1 MINFHTFVAGYK
13 QAIIFAETATNGDGE
28 DVQNLA
34 GYDFSESAL
43 GIIYQDCRLFWGH
56 NSDKVGLAVAGSEDY
71 DYERAGNDFWFTR
84 QHHGV
89 GFWDRGLGLV
99 GDELTEAAESFAE
112 KNIFINDA
120 GLLEIE

>member
-13 QAIIFAETATNGDGE
+13 QAILFAETAIADGE
-28 DVQNLA
+28 DVENLA
-34 GYDFSESAL
+34 GYDFSEAAL
-43 GIIYQDCRLFWGH
+43 EVIYQDCRLFWDH
-56 NSDKVGLAVAGSEDY
+56 NSEKVALAIAASDDY
-71 DYERAGNDFWFTR
+71 DYERAGNDFWFSR

-99 GDELTEAAESFAE
+99 GDDLTAAAHSFTE
-112 KNIFINDA
+112 KNIFINDT